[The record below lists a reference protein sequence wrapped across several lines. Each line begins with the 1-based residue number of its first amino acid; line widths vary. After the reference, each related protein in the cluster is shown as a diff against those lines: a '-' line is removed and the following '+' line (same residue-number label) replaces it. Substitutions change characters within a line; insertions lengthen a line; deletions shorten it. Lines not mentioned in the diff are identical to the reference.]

1 MRQYKATTDSKHS
14 LPVAPDL
21 LNRQFANG
29 TAQNQ
34 AWVADITYIKTGEGW
49 LYLAAVKDFF
59 TCKIVGWAMDEH
71 MRAELVCRALFM
83 AVKAHKPP
91 TGLIAHSD
99 QGSQYAS
106 ADSQRLLNQFG
117 MVQLMS
123 REGNCWER
131 KAWP

>member
-1 MRQYKATTDSKHS
+1 MRKYKATTDSKYS

-99 QGSQYAS
+99 RGSQYAS
-106 ADSQRLLNQFG
+106 ADYQRLLNQFG